1 MADNNNNNGQVQQNT
16 VPQGQTQGGQPQ
28 GGQSQGN
35 QPDGNSTAQ
44 LMNVIVEMQKQI
56 AALSGKN
63 GNNGNNGDDNDPI
76 KMSQNNINQ
85 QKLDEANAKMV
96 EDCIKFNISID
107 NFVEK
112 YKKLLPENTAGMLKI
127 IKDTPFSNEIEKS
140 KNLKMKMLD
149 NFFQYKDNVELVKT
163 DSEMRKLNEYKALAS
178 QDRLNK
184 SGEYWEILE
193 NALVVKALLEKA
205 KQVGMSQNGVNTNDT
220 VAHYNE
226 RFFKA
231 NKNAFGNS

>member
-1 MADNNNNNGQVQQNT
+1 MADNNNNNNNNNGQPQST
-16 VPQGQTQGGQPQ
+16 VPQGQPQGGQPQ
-28 GGQSQGN
+28 GN
-35 QPDGNSTAQ
+35 QPDANSSAQ

-63 GNNGNNGDDNDPI
+63 GNNADDNDPI

-107 NFVEK
+107 TFVEK
-112 YKKLLPENTAGMLKI
+112 YKNLLPENTAGMLKI

-163 DSEMRKLNEYKALAS
+163 ESEMRKLNEYKALAS

-205 KQVGMSQNGVNTNDT
+205 KQVGMSQNGANTNST

>member
-1 MADNNNNNGQVQQNT
+1 MADNNNNNNGQPQGSVT
-16 VPQGQTQGGQPQ
+16 QGQTQGNQAQGGQPQ
-28 GGQSQGN
+28 GSQPVN
-35 QPDGNSTAQ
+35 DSTAQ
-44 LMNVIVEMQKQI
+44 ILSVITEMQKQI

-63 GNNGNNGDDNDPI
+63 GNNGDDNNDPI

-85 QKLDEANAKMV
+85 QKMDEANAKMV
-96 EDCIKFNISID
+96 EDCIKFNVSID
-107 NFVEK
+107 SFAEK
-112 YKKLLPENTAGMLKI
+112 YKNLLPENTAGMLKI
-127 IKDTPFSNEIEKS
+127 IKETPFSNEVEKS

-149 NFFQYKDNVELVKT
+149 NFFQYKDNVDLVKT
-163 DSEMRKLNEYKALAS
+163 ESEMRKLNEYKALAS

-205 KQVGMSQNGVNTNDT
+205 KQVGMSQNGTNTDST
-220 VAHYNE
+220 IAHYNE

-231 NKNAFGNS
+231 NKNAFGNN

>member
-1 MADNNNNNGQVQQNT
+1 MADNNNGQPQST
-16 VPQGQTQGGQPQ
+16 VPQGQPQGGQPQ
-28 GGQSQGN
+28 GN
-35 QPDGNSTAQ
+35 QPDANSSAQ

-63 GNNGNNGDDNDPI
+63 GNNADDNDPI

-107 NFVEK
+107 TFVEK
-112 YKKLLPENTAGMLKI
+112 YKNLLPENTAGMLKI

-163 DSEMRKLNEYKALAS
+163 ESEMRKLNEYKALAS

-205 KQVGMSQNGVNTNDT
+205 KQVGMSQNGANTNST

>member
-28 GGQSQGN
+28 GGQTQGN
-35 QPDGNSTAQ
+35 QLDANSSAQ
-44 LMNVIVEMQKQI
+44 LMNVIIEMQKQI
-56 AALSGKN
+56 ATLSGKN
-63 GNNGNNGDDNDPI
+63 GNNADDNDPI

-85 QKLDEANAKMV
+85 QKLGEANAKMV

-107 NFVEK
+107 TFVEK
-112 YKKLLPENTAGMLKI
+112 YKNLLPENTTNMLKI

-149 NFFQYKDNVELVKT
+149 NFFQYKNNVELVKT
-163 DSEMRKLNEYKALAS
+163 ESEMRKLNEYKALAS